1 MEENNIL
8 YKNLIE
14 VMALLKPCIILKQ
27 INKQILD
34 LYISNEPVRQVDL
47 SYLNGDEFWESIY
60 KEVLKITNPDIDV
73 FNVSDSGNMYKSAII
88 KLNEYVKIVITNRNH
103 KYDLWIDDLQ
113 DKPNILAKQK
123 VKKIS

>member
-14 VMALLKPCIILKQ
+14 VMALLKP

-113 DKPNILAKQK
+113 DKPNLLAKQK

>member
-113 DKPNILAKQK
+113 DKPNLLAKQK